1 MVDVCT
7 VEQVAR
13 FDGEST
19 VAYRAVFVS
28 SLQGFGFLYLP
39 EFTERLL
46 FTSILLV
53 LALLLLFHYLLNVRQ
68 QGRKQLLRR
77 LNVLVNVLD
86 GVEHFKPLSRHVFKV
101 ALADPFEFPANEALL
116 QRFGSWLAPTS
127 LDGGVE
133 AIPLKMAAGE
143 RLHFDDHLHQKP
155 KLASRECLLVIVL
168 LAADRTGFQLSTLG
182 LYPFQGLEALA
193 MEDV

>member
-1 MVDVCT
+1 MNIYKKIITGFAAFLFCYLLPMASRAEEPALEEWVDV
-7 VEQVAR
+7 
-13 FDGEST
+13 D
-19 VAYRAVFVS
+19 
-28 SLQGFGFLYLP
+28 
-39 EFTERLL
+39 
-46 FTSILLV
+46 
-53 LALLLLFHYLLNVRQ
+53 
-68 QGRKQLLRR
+68 
-77 LNVLVNVLD
+77 VLVNVLD
-86 GVEHFKPLSRHVFKV
+86 GVEHLKPLGRHVFKV

-116 QRFGSWLAPTS
+116 QRFSSWLASTS

-168 LAADRTGFQLSTLG
+168 LAADRTGFQLSALG